1 MRLIH
6 RVPFSTQEQ
15 EFYRQLVFSN
25 LTTLGLRVVLEAMD
39 DMDLKLS
46 EENKVCQCPNL
57 FALA

>member
-6 RVPFSTQEQ
+6 RVAFSAQEL

-39 DMDLKLS
+39 DLDLGLT
-46 EENKVCQCPNL
+46 EENKVRPT
-57 FALA
+57 